1 MFYEYIYIYIH
12 MYMWNEK
19 KKRYISTEIILLE
32 HSKEYPYFSVK
43 FTKRKILRYEK
54 KEIETYKTNITI
66 KKIF

>member
-1 MFYEYIYIYIH
+1 MFYEYIYIYTCIRE
-12 MYMWNEK
+12 M
-19 KKRYISTEIILLE
+19 KRRRDTEIILLE

-43 FTKRKILRYEK
+43 FTKRKILRYYEK